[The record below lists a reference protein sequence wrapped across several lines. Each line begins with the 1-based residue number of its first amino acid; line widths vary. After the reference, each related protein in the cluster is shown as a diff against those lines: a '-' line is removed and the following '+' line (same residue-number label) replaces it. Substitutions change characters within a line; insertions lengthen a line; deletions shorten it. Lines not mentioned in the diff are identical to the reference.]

1 MIALWNKTKGR
12 IDALW
17 DSNVASKLSTRTRK
31 YIGILAI
38 PGAVLKV
45 AAIVSAGASLL
56 HVMGPYML
64 GIAAVTTTATATLI
78 ARDLIRNKLTVHWT
92 NQAGQRICSSRLA
105 REELRDI
112 QKKLNRIERSSKKRN
127 AEARR
132 LVSHF
137 NRFASKVGVMED
149 VPSGNGAFRFMYQGK
164 FYPVKPG

>member
-1 MIALWNKTKGR
+1 MMALWKKIKGR
-12 IDALW
+12 VDALW
-17 DSNVASKLSTRTRK
+17 DAKVASKLSTRTRK

-45 AAIVSAGASLL
+45 AAVVAAGASLL
-56 HVMGPYML
+56 HIMGPYML
-64 GIAAVTTTATATLI
+64 GIAAVTTTSTVALI
-78 ARDLIRNKLTVHWT
+78 ARDFVRNRLTVHWT

-112 QKKLNRIERSSKKRN
+112 QKKLNRIDTPSKKHN

-164 FYPVKPG
+164 PLSS